1 MKAKIDGITVMIDD
15 HAINNVTEKTVKN
28 MSRECIILSGIKIL
42 FFVESTRF
50 SNYIQNSQR
59 GEH

>member
-50 SNYIQNSQR
+50 PDYV
-59 GEH
+59 

>member
-15 HAINNVTEKTVKN
+15 HAINSVTEKTVKN

-50 SNYIQNSQR
+50 PDYV
-59 GEH
+59 